1 MFDLQVSKIDM
12 FFCLLYLC
20 KIDKIY
26 SELQKKSSI
35 SDYICVLFLENVE
48 CDVTRR

>member
-1 MFDLQVSKIDM
+1 MFDLQDSKKNT
-12 FFCLLYLC
+12 FLCLLYLC

-35 SDYICVLFLENVE
+35 SDYICVFFWKMLNVM
-48 CDVTRR
+48 